1 MVSANPRDIGNIY
14 RPRTQEFTGGY
25 NPREVL
31 DLQINPN
38 EDDDGLSHN
47 SRNTTEDSES
57 RDQRDPKK
65 RREKALRELAPAL
78 QHISIKPQEMDDA
91 VLRSPRFEEETKLL
105 ESRLGVDLGARGLS
119 LAAGANRGPA
129 RSDTPYVTYGR
140 DNSLGA
146 FGKSDIEKAK
156 RKYRGRKYSE
166 DEESEEEEKRSK
178 RSNKRKKKRS
188 GMKGRTKAGG
198 KLKGSASRDPKR
210 TSRTRAAA
218 VRHAIDRDS
227 KNQQFGRALSR
238 RFGLGSST
246 ELPLRLR
253 DPVAYA
259 RKLANEKLRRQTG
272 ALPRQFTQHRSA
284 GAGVSEAQTRGVYIG
299 GTKGGAGRAAQIAG
313 RNPTSM
319 RSGAAMDR
327 LLAGAI
333 GDPLGTADPLVAK
346 MKPGSLS
353 RTEIIALKKKI
364 EALLRKLNKLAK
376 ATPEHEENAKRGA
389 TASENVASA
398 PQGGTKRLDPWMFED
413 TSINTVVGV
422 VGKR

>member
-14 RPRTQEFTGGY
+14 RPRTQEFTGGH

-78 QHISIKPQEMDDA
+78 QHISIKPEAMDD
-91 VLRSPRFEEETKLL
+91 VVMRSPRFEEENKLL
-105 ESRLGVDLGARGLS
+105 ETGLGVDLGARGLS

-146 FGKSDIEKAK
+146 FGKSDISKAK
-156 RKYRGRKYSE
+156 RKYKGRKYSE
-166 DEESEEEEKRSK
+166 DEESDEAEKKSK
-178 RSNKRKKKRS
+178 RSNKRKKLRRGK
-188 GMKGRTKAGG
+188 KGRKKVGG
-198 KLKGSASRDPKR
+198 KLKGSASRTPSR

-218 VRHAIDRDS
+218 VRQLVDRDT
-227 KNQQFGRALSR
+227 KNQKFGRVLSR
-238 RFGLGSST
+238 RFGLGSDT

-259 RKLANEKLRRQTG
+259 RKLANEKLRRETG
-272 ALPRQFTQHRSA
+272 ALPQQFTAHRSA
-284 GAGVSEAQTRGVYIG
+284 SAGVSEGATRGGYIG
-299 GTKGGAGRAAQIAG
+299 GSKGAGGAARIA
-313 RNPTSM
+313 RLNPTSM
-319 RSGAAMDR
+319 RSGASMDR
-327 LLAGAI
+327 LLAGAT
-333 GDPLGTADPLVAK
+333 GDPLGTKDPLLAK
-346 MKPGSLS
+346 KAGSLS

-364 EALLRKLNKLAK
+364 EALMRKLEKLTK
-376 ATPEHEENAKRGA
+376 ATPELEENAKRGA
-389 TASENVASA
+389 TASEDVASA
-398 PQGGTKRLDPWMFED
+398 PQGGTERLDPWMFED
-413 TSINTVVGV
+413 TSVNTVIGV
-422 VGKR
+422 VGKK